1 MKTLLAVG
9 REVLADLVKLNL
21 PVTAAA
27 TATAIVGYA
36 DLFGADLSQQSTRIA
51 GGLAILGLVLAYVQ
65 KLRQRVKA

>member
-27 TATAIVGYA
+27 ITANVANLLLPFV
-36 DLFGADLSQQSTRIA
+36 DLSAQTTKITGA
-51 GGLAILGLVLAYVQ
+51 LAILGLAVAYVQ
-65 KLRQRVKA
+65 KLRARIQG

>member
-1 MKTLLAVG
+1 MKTLLAVA

-51 GGLAILGLVLAYVQ
+51 GALAILGLVISYAS
-65 KLRQRVKA
+65 KLRVRIQG

>member
-27 TATAIVGYA
+27 VAAAIVGYSEVFNVELPSA
-36 DLFGADLSQQSTRIA
+36 EVLAAALA
-51 GGLAILGLVLAYVQ
+51 LLGLALSYAQ
-65 KLRQRVKA
+65 KLRARIQG